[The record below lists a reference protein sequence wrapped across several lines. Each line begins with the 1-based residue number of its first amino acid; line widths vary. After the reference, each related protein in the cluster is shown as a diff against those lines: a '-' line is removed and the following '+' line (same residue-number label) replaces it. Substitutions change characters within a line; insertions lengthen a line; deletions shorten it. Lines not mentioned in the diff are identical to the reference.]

1 MPGGYEAWFRR
12 VLTHDTDRAW
22 QVLTSPEQ
30 LGRWLGSRTA
40 GHLMQHPWGMPGP
53 GRVELEPG
61 GVVFLPYC
69 TADEFWPRM
78 ACNMTTGTVTAVSI
92 GRLLEYRVPGADGP
106 DATVRW
112 ELEEE
117 DGGTVLSLGYRF
129 QIRDRVPFVLADWH
143 CRLDA
148 IEALLDDRDPAFVWP
163 GYESRAAAYAF

>member
-1 MPGGYEAWFRR
+1 MWDGPVNPGMYGFLAVQVDGTEEAAR
-12 VLTHDTDRAW
+12 V
-22 QVLTSPEQ
+22 
-30 LGRWLGSRTA
+30 G
-40 GHLMQHPWGMPGP
+40 
-53 GRVELEPG
+53 
-61 GVVFLPYC
+61 
-69 TADEFWPRM
+69 EFWSRM

-117 DGGTVLSLGYRF
+117 DGGTVPSLGYRF

>member
-1 MPGGYEAWFRR
+1 MWDGPVNPGMYGFLAVQVDGTEEAAR
-12 VLTHDTDRAW
+12 V
-22 QVLTSPEQ
+22 
-30 LGRWLGSRTA
+30 G
-40 GHLMQHPWGMPGP
+40 
-53 GRVELEPG
+53 
-61 GVVFLPYC
+61 
-69 TADEFWPRM
+69 EFWPRM